1 MPAETAVLVGAGCL
15 EGAVLGLAQGLV
27 MHRAHP
33 AISVARWSAATAVG
47 GGAAWLTAMGGVALI
62 QSAVG
67 DLLRV
72 AALGVLGVVLLLT
85 IGVVQWWLLRTVVP
99 AAWRWIP
106 ATAAAWIAG
115 LLVFTGVT
123 TPLWQPGQ
131 PVGLIVAIGQS
142 ISILIPPNLQN
153 EEDEVL
159 ARIKAGERVDHYET
173 KRMARSGKVLDVSLT
188 VSPIYDQQ
196 HHVIGGA
203 EAHQALAALDITERA
218 IAAHELDPRVALR
231 QPHQPFVKVVVAV
244 VDHDRPEGPAGP
256 AAQRAQAVPHEVQ
269 RAVNRDQD
277 IHGRFAITDAHR

>member
-1 MPAETAVLVGAGCL
+1 MWWRRWFLATTAGEFLGFAGPAVIGAYAFDLPMPAETAVLVGAGCL

-85 IGVVQWWLLRTVVP
+85 IGVAQWWLLRTVAP

-115 LLVFTGVT
+115 LLAFTGVT

-131 PVGLIVAIGQS
+131 PVGLIVAIG
-142 ISILIPPNLQN
+142 
-153 EEDEVL
+153 VL
-159 ARIKAGERVDHYET
+159 GGLV
-173 KRMARSGKVLDVSLT
+173 MAAT
-188 VSPIYDQQ
+188 M
-196 HHVIGGA
+196 
-203 EAHQALAALDITERA
+203 AAVTGWA
-218 IAAHELDPRVALR
+218 
-231 QPHQPFVKVVVAV
+231 FV
-244 VDHDRPEGPAGP
+244 RL
-256 AAQRAQAVPHEVQ
+256 AVPTTGLG
-269 RAVNRDQD
+269 RD
-277 IHGRFAITDAHR
+277 GRPVGAGTIDPAPVGGRG